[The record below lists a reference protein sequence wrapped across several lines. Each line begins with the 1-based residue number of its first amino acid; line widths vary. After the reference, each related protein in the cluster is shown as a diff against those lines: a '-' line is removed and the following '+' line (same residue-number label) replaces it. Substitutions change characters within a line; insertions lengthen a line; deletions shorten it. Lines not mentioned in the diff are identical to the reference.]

1 LHTVPDCEIRGTDFP
16 RRNIKLTARRW
27 SELNA
32 VNRETNR
39 GIVPE
44 INAARAE
51 WTIGPHAGD
60 CTDYAITKRHQLLML
75 GWPSR
80 VLLLAEVALPSGE
93 HHLILVVWTT
103 QMDLVLDNLDSE
115 CSGSGN
121 DLPASGAN
129 RNAAKPAHV
138 DARTVN
144 LQQQRQL

>member
-39 GIVPE
+39 GIIPE

-75 GWPSR
+75 GW
-80 VLLLAEVALPSGE
+80 LAAACAAACRSCAAIGR
-93 HHLILVVWTT
+93 
-103 QMDLVLDNLDSE
+103 
-115 CSGSGN
+115 
-121 DLPASGAN
+121 ASPHFGGVDDADGFGA
-129 RNAAKPAHV
+129 
-138 DARTVN
+138 
-144 LQQQRQL
+144 RQLGF